1 MLPFSTLNFFPLHV
15 SDDKTKFVFIFYYFF
30 SCVGCQTKAM
40 WDSTSNSESLTGEP
54 TITSAPPLILLQSED
69 RGGDQGKLSDA
80 DGATAGVQET
90 SESAAA
96 DTSTPCPPPPPSQS
110 LVPSSHSWSSAE
122 GPSCASTT
130 PPLPDE
136 WNLDQVLSEVGL
148 ALESA

>member
-1 MLPFSTLNFFPLHV
+1 
-15 SDDKTKFVFIFYYFF
+15 
-30 SCVGCQTKAM
+30 M

-69 RGGDQGKLSDA
+69 GGGDQGKSSDT
-80 DGATAGVQET
+80 DGAAAGVQEK

-96 DTSTPCPPPPPSQS
+96 DTFTPCPPPPPPPSQS
-110 LVPSSHSWSSAE
+110 LVPSSHSWNSAE

-148 ALESA
+148 ALESTQFE